1 MSPIKRNLLIVFGLF
16 GILAFGFSSLPA
28 SAASALDG
36 QIGLDQVSQS
46 YGGANRD
53 DVKDV
58 RSIVAQVINAATM
71 LLGAIFVV
79 LIIVAGYLYM
89 TSAGN
94 EKQIDKSMSYI
105 KTGVIGLIIVLMAW
119 SITAFVMKG
128 GSNTQEGGLLKATG
142 TDDDPRYLSK

>member
-1 MSPIKRNLLIVFGLF
+1 MSLIKRNLLTAFGLF
-16 GILAFGFSSLPA
+16 GIMAFSFSAMPA

-46 YGGANRD
+46 YGGSNRD

-58 RSIVAQVINAATM
+58 RAIVAQVINVTTM
-71 LLGAIFVV
+71 LLGIIFVV

-94 EKQIDKSMSYI
+94 EKQVDKSLSYI
-105 KTGVIGLIIVLMAW
+105 KTGIIGLIIVLMAW
-119 SITAFVMKG
+119 SITTFVFKG
-128 GSNTQEGGLLKATG
+128 GDNYKTGGLLKATDS
-142 TDDDPRYLSK
+142 TDGYYMSQ